1 MEAWGTQNGLPGYQN
16 GPPAIPIEGQEPQDG
31 RSECPNGSPDGPW
44 QPNSQFQVLPKAN
57 LSAHG
62 SLRDGFWRPQGSD
75 FGGSSINFEQ
85 TILSIQ
91 LHFMHAIPIHSIPF
105 HSISIPFH
113 SIPFHSI
120 PLRAVPF
127 QSIRF
132 HSIAISLHAV
142 PMFWASGIPES
153 DASEIPMCRFPD
165 HEPPIGLG
173 GMREA

>member
-1 MEAWGTQNGLPGYQN
+1 MEAWGTQNDLPGHQN
-16 GPPAIPIEGQEPQDG
+16 ESPALRIEGQERQDG
-31 RSECPNGSPDGPW
+31 PSERPNGSPDGQW
-44 QPNSQFQVLPKAN
+44 QPNLQFQVLPKAN

-113 SIPFHSI
+113 SIP
-120 PLRAVPF
+120 LRAVPF

-153 DASEIPMCRFPD
+153 NASEMLMCRFPD
-165 HEPPIGLG
+165 HEPPMGLG